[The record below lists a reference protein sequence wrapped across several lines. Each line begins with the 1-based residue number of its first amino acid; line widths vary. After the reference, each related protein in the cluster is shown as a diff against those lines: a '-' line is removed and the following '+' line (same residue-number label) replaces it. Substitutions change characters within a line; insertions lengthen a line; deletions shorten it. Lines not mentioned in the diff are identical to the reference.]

1 MFWYLHIIRVNFY
14 VSLNPRLFI
23 RIVVKFT
30 IHAKCWSPLCVFFPQ
45 CDVLCWWRSR
55 FFTVTLRPCS
65 IESTSIVRYVTWC
78 PGTKWMWKKRKTRAA
93 VSFICKKAESLPRHI
108 LGPAWN
114 AVNLK
119 GDSGWYMPFL
129 SQRSGLNSRASA
141 PQINFIR
148 PIEYGTYPRTHPFLT
163 TVPSGNTSSA
173 IACLQGHCW
182 K

>member
-30 IHAKCWSPLCVFFPQ
+30 IHAKCKSPLCVFFPQ
-45 CDVLCWWRSR
+45 RDVLCWWRSR

-65 IESTSIVRYVTWC
+65 IASTSIVRYVTWC

-108 LGPAWN
+108 LGPACSSHHTALMN
-114 AVNLK
+114 FEFSLLLRLCTKN
-119 GDSGWYMPFL
+119 YRL
-129 SQRSGLNSRASA
+129 S
-141 PQINFIR
+141 
-148 PIEYGTYPRTHPFLT
+148 
-163 TVPSGNTSSA
+163 
-173 IACLQGHCW
+173 IAFWSWSYLQFG
-182 K
+182 